1 MEAVKWI
8 FDHNLK
14 KKKKT
19 PKWHEN
25 LHLENSGN
33 LSILTSRVQR
43 LKLCIAE
50 RKNYLPKGRQIKSHT
65 GSQVML
71 LVTRLRQF
79 WP

>member
-1 MEAVKWI
+1 METIKRI
-8 FDHNLK
+8 FDHN

-33 LSILTSRVQR
+33 LCILTSRVQR

-50 RKNYLPKGRQIKSHT
+50 RKNISLKEDKLKAIPVVKSCY
-65 GSQVML
+65 
-71 LVTRLRQF
+71 
-79 WP
+79 W